1 MFVKVLFLLLSFAGS
16 MVTSA
21 AMAAIEVDGQP
32 AYQSGSDA
40 GLYIWRSTGGSWSI
54 RLSAGGGNQKFA
66 GTIETTQQFKSF
78 SGVSIET
85 HDSVVETG
93 AGKIDIQLQA
103 WGGGED
109 GIDLAVSQGSGL
121 CLKSTGNGNAVIYV
135 GANATRVT
143 APVDLTGSG
152 ACGGTTQTN
161 DVSSSRKYN
170 PGHYIAMIKW
180 TVDDHPAMI
189 DSIKPGVVGFVKRYY
204 WRDLEPSFG
213 QYDFSQVRRDLDLLA
228 GQGMQLIIVIEDK
241 SFKNQKPTPSYLSN
255 EYVLPN
261 RIGGYTAV
269 RWAPYVVERMNA
281 LTAAMGKQFDSH
293 PNFEGIAIQE
303 TALGLDSDARK
314 AAGYTPEK
322 YRDAL
327 IDVLTDAA
335 QNFPTSRVF
344 WYMNFLVGKQ
354 SYIADVALA
363 VAPHGVVVGGPDA
376 LPDDGSLVRQT
387 YPFYDQFNGKMPLFC
402 SMQFNS
408 YRHLHE
414 DASYPTKYWTMGEM
428 FRFMRD
434 DLHVNYMFWTR
445 KTRSWPAGSYDW
457 TDALPVIGSNPA
469 FNY

>member
-1 MFVKVLFLLLSFAGS
+1 MELDVYQGGMDGLVFSVAAGS
-16 MVTSA
+16 
-21 AMAAIEVDGQP
+21 D
-32 AYQSGSDA
+32 
-40 GLYIWRSTGGSWSI
+40 
-54 RLSAGGGNQKFA
+54 
-66 GTIETTQQFKSF
+66 
-78 SGVSIET
+78 
-85 HDSVVETG
+85 
-93 AGKIDIQLQA
+93 
-103 WGGGED
+103 
-109 GIDLAVSQGSGL
+109 L
-121 CLKSTGNGNAVIYV
+121 CLRDTSGFGSTVYLGENAVP
-135 GANATRVT
+135 AT
-143 APVDLTGSG
+143 APVDLTESG
-152 ACGGTTQTN
+152 ACDNLASGEIVLADTPIIDSSPASSPSFPEGT
-161 DVSSSRKYN
+161 RKYN

-261 RIGGYTAV
+261 RMGGYTAV

-303 TALGLDSDARK
+303 TALSLDSDARK

-376 LPDDGSLVRQT
+376 LPDDGSLVRQA